1 MSEDTIR
8 KYLDAKKELDKTFS
22 KVKALNSVITHV
34 AEGLNEPFKFMVSNI
49 NIKDV
54 GFPPEVAMARGIP
67 TLNADEW
74 PSAEDIAKTLSE
86 LHKKYHQVMNLWHSL
101 PRPDQSN
108 LTPPPPR

>member
-1 MSEDTIR
+1 MSEDSIR
-8 KYLDAKKELDKTFS
+8 KYLDAKNELDKAFS
-22 KVKALNSVITHV
+22 EVEALKSVITGV
-34 AEGLNEPFKFMVSNI
+34 ANGLNKPFEFMVSNVHV
-49 NIKDV
+49 KDV
-54 GFPPEVAMARGIP
+54 GFPPEVAMTPGIP
-67 TLNADEW
+67 TLNADKW